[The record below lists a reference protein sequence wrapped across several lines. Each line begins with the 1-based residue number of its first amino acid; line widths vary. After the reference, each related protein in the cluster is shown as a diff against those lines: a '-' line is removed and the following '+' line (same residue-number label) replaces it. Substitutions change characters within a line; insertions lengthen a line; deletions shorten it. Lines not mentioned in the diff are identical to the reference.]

1 MSIKPTEKLWNANY
15 NKVMLINFT
24 LFFSFYLITPLLP
37 LYMSETF
44 HSTKDIIGLVLSGYS
59 VVALLMRPF
68 SGFMVDNFPRKTMLL
83 ACLTANFVFFG
94 GYVAGASLLAFAVM
108 RTLHGGPFGAATVA
122 NSTMA
127 IDVLPASRRNEG
139 IGYYGLSNNL
149 ASAIAP
155 MAGLYIYHNTNNFSI
170 IFWTALIVAGIG
182 LALAQTIQAP
192 SHPVERTSRPLSLD
206 RFFLRRG
213 WFLAFNILFFGLCWG
228 ILSSYLAIYG
238 KERLGITGGT
248 GTFFLLLSAGL
259 ILSRLQGAK
268 SLRQGR
274 LLPNATE
281 GVMLSTIGYVMFVA
295 WPTMTGYYIS
305 AILIGLGNGHMWPA
319 FQNMIIT
326 IAKHNERGTANST
339 ILTAWDLGMGGG
351 VLVGGVIAEH
361 FGYDTTF
368 RTMAVLHIIALAI
381 YLMLTHHKFRNLT
394 NKQI

>member
-1 MSIKPTEKLWNANY
+1 MSMKPTEKLWNANY

-44 HSTKDIIGLVLSGYS
+44 HSTKDVIGLVLSGYS

-68 SGFMVDNFPRKTMLL
+68 SGFMVDSFPRKTMLL
-83 ACLTANFVFFG
+83 ACLTVNFVFFG
-94 GYVAGASLLAFAVM
+94 GYVAGASLLAFAVL

-155 MAGLYIYHNTNNFSI
+155 MAGLYIYHTTNNFAL
-170 IFWTALIVAGIG
+170 IFWIALIVAGIG
-182 LALAQTIQAP
+182 LALAQSINAP
-192 SHPVERTSRPLSLD
+192 SRPIDRSSRPMSLD
-206 RFFLRRG
+206 RFFLLRG

-238 KERLGITGGT
+238 KERLGITSGT

-281 GVMLSTIGYVMFVA
+281 GVVLSTIGYVMFIA
-295 WPTMTGYYIS
+295 WPSMTGYYLS

-319 FQNMIIT
+319 FQNMIIA

-351 VLVGGVIAEH
+351 VLIGGVIAEH
-361 FGYDTTF
+361 FGYDATF
-368 RTMAVLHIIALAI
+368 WTMAALHIIALVI
-381 YLMLTHHKFRNLT
+381 YLLLTHHKFRNLT
-394 NKQI
+394 NNQ

>member
-155 MAGLYIYHNTNNFSI
+155 MAGLYIYHNTNNF
-170 IFWTALIVAGIG
+170 
-182 LALAQTIQAP
+182 
-192 SHPVERTSRPLSLD
+192 
-206 RFFLRRG
+206 
-213 WFLAFNILFFGLCWG
+213 
-228 ILSSYLAIYG
+228 
-238 KERLGITGGT
+238 
-248 GTFFLLLSAGL
+248 
-259 ILSRLQGAK
+259 
-268 SLRQGR
+268 
-274 LLPNATE
+274 
-281 GVMLSTIGYVMFVA
+281 
-295 WPTMTGYYIS
+295 
-305 AILIGLGNGHMWPA
+305 
-319 FQNMIIT
+319 
-326 IAKHNERGTANST
+326 
-339 ILTAWDLGMGGG
+339 
-351 VLVGGVIAEH
+351 
-361 FGYDTTF
+361 
-368 RTMAVLHIIALAI
+368 
-381 YLMLTHHKFRNLT
+381 
-394 NKQI
+394 